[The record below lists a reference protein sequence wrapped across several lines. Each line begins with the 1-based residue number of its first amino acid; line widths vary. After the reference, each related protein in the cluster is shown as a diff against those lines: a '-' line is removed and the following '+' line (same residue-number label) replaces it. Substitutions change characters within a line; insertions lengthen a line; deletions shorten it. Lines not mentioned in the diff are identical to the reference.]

1 MIVVKSSQKDYG
13 LAYDVGFLGF
23 TRTFDFEGD
32 AIAYG
37 ERWERKGTIPSVNH
51 VLIVTG
57 MGQCVQAHVKTG
69 VAVGQLS
76 VYFNDPKTKVYFRK
90 PLAWTPELG
99 QRIANTA
106 YAKIGCRYA
115 HGLIL
120 EQIAADTIVGHFLN
134 VISRG
139 WIHAALSNLIAKPG
153 EFICSTLGAFSMAS
167 QPEYKGSGIL
177 KEPLAAIDPQK
188 LFENEIDFAPEVR
201 DCSFRV
207 S

>member
-1 MIVVKSSQKDYG
+1 MIIQKLNPKFG
-13 LAYDVGFLGF
+13 VSYDVGWIGF
-23 TRTFDFEGD
+23 TRTFDFVGG

-37 ERWERKGTIPSVNH
+37 ERWERTGTIPAVNH
-51 VLIVTG
+51 VLIVAGNGT
-57 MGQCVQAHVKTG
+57 CVQAHCRYG
-69 VAVGQLS
+69 VQAGQLS
-76 VYFNDPKTKVYFRK
+76 QYLDDPTSRVYFRK
-90 PLAWTPELG
+90 PLGWTPELG

-106 YAKIGCRYA
+106 HAKIGCRYA
-115 HGLIL
+115 NGLIL
-120 EQIAADTIVGHFLN
+120 EQVAADTILGHFLN

-153 EFICSTLGAFSMAS
+153 EFICSTLGAFAMAS

-188 LFENEIDFAPEVR
+188 LFENEIDFAPEVS